1 MMFSK
6 RPSELQ
12 QSNVFLNG
20 VELSLVKEF
29 KYLGLTLDPNLTFK
43 KHIRRIT
50 HTVNFNVQ
58 NFRHIRPFMTLNAAR
73 MFLHTMIFSHIE
85 YCITSWSLAAGTTLK
100 PIESL
105 FKKAIKVLDRKPNS
119 FHHCTVLDKYGL
131 LSFDNFIYFKIVCLI
146 YKVLHGLAPP
156 PLKDFIKSKTVTGMG
171 TRATARG
178 DCEVSHR
185 RTTFGQTVLSV
196 KGTHYWNRLPL
207 KLRECPTLPTFKLHL
222 KLWLKENQVCQH
234 F

>member
-1 MMFSK
+1 MSISGIKSQYLNSPSGVPQGSILGPILFSIYINDLPDVCPDINIQMYADDAVIFTHAKNPQEASQILTSAMTNVQNWVKASCLQLNAKKTVCMVFSK

-73 MFLHTMIFSHIE
+73 MFLHTMIFFP
-85 YCITSWSLAAGTTLK
+85 YRVLYNLLGTTLK

-105 FKKAIKVLDRKPNS
+105 FKKS
-119 FHHCTVLDKYGL
+119 H
-131 LSFDNFIYFKIVCLI
+131 
-146 YKVLHGLAPP
+146 
-156 PLKDFIKSKTVTGMG
+156 KSLG
-171 TRATARG
+171 
-178 DCEVSHR
+178 
-185 RTTFGQTVLSV
+185 
-196 KGTHYWNRLPL
+196 
-207 KLRECPTLPTFKLHL
+207 
-222 KLWLKENQVCQH
+222 
-234 F
+234 